1 MTKTEIRNLY
11 KEKRK
16 SLTAIQI
23 EEKSIAMAN
32 QVLKLPIWD
41 KTYYHLFL
49 SIKSQKEVDT
59 DMLLHILQG
68 KDKQVVVCKSDFKS
82 FSLKHFL
89 LTDATLFKT
98 NTFGIPEPQEGIEVP
113 LDKID
118 VVFVPLLAFDR
129 SGHRIGYGKGFYDRF
144 LSQCR
149 SDSIKIGLSFFKPL
163 AQHLKADQH
172 DVPLDYVVTPESVY
186 SFGLG

>member
-1 MTKTEIRNLY
+1 MTKAEIRSLY

-16 SLTAIQI
+16 NLSLIQI
-23 EEKSIAMAN
+23 EEKSMAIANRA
-32 QVLKLPIWD
+32 LKLPIWD
-41 KTYYHLFL
+41 KTYYHVFL

-59 DMLLHILQG
+59 DLLLHILQG

-89 LTDATLFKT
+89 LTDATPIKT
-98 NTFGIPEPQEGIEVP
+98 NAFGIPEPQEGIEVP

-118 VVFVPLLAFDR
+118 VIFVPLLAFDR
-129 SGHRIGYGKGFYDRF
+129 SGHRLGYGKGFYDRF

-163 AQHLKADQH
+163 KQHFKADQH
-172 DVPLDYVVTPESVY
+172 DVPLDYVVTSDEVY
-186 SFGLG
+186 IF